1 MAATNRAKNDL
12 QRVKGKTKEAVGEAT
27 GNRRLERKGK
37 VDQAKGKART
47 WARSSRT
54 QSAASSPLARVPQR
68 APRRTGTPPR
78 ISRRPDSQELML
90 PRFLHAARVASS
102 MCVATLW
109 LLDTCSGMSSIVE

>member
-1 MAATNRAKNDL
+1 RGRTRSRSERRVISEPRTPVLGVRKPIEPGRQTMAATNRAKNDL

-78 ISRRPDSQELML
+78 ISRRPDSQEL
-90 PRFLHAARVASS
+90 
-102 MCVATLW
+102 
-109 LLDTCSGMSSIVE
+109 